1 MNVNHQVNQSSHHD
15 TESLLYQRPTGALSE
30 TPPDS
35 ESASALYQTPNCI
48 PYDKLTP
55 NDNCIPYDK
64 LNLMCLK
71 DENSRGYFCPIC
83 NRYLRDK
90 FNFREHYMYHSGEKA
105 FRCDHCSYGCM
116 RKKQL
121 YIHMMNKHLNMLNT

>member
-15 TESLLYQRPTGALSE
+15 TESLLYLETRPSGALSE
-30 TPPDS
+30 MPADS
-35 ESASALYQTPNCI
+35 ESASALFQ
-48 PYDKLTP
+48 TP

-71 DENSRGYFCPIC
+71 DDNSRGYFCPIC

-121 YIHMMNKHLNMLNT
+121 YIHMMNKHLNILNT